1 MDQFLA
7 DLKSWQV
14 FYATVAASSATLTG
28 LLFVSLSLNRG
39 RLKGEK
45 AQPVVDMARGTF
57 GNFLYV
63 LMIALVFL
71 VPHQLP
77 LSLTI
82 ALLVLGISRGLGLL
96 LEVIRTGRNPH
107 FRRDSHTLIREVGL
121 PAIACL
127 GLILVAVAVG
137 YGKTELMYGLV
148 FVIAAL
154 LGNAC
159 WNAWLLL
166 MEE

>member
-7 DLKSWQV
+7 DLQSWQV
-14 FYATVAASSATLTG
+14 FYATVAAASATLTG
-28 LLFVSLSLNRG
+28 LLFVSLSLNRD

-45 AQPVVDMARGTF
+45 AQPVLDMARGTF

-96 LEVIRTGRNPH
+96 LEVIRTGRNPLP
-107 FRRDSHTLIREVGL
+107 RRDSHTLIREVGL